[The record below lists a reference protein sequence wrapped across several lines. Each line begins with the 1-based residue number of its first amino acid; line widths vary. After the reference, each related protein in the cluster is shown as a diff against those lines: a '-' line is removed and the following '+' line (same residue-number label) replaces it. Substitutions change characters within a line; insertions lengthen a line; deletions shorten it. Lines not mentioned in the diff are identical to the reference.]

1 MRYSRVQFIATHET
15 SRRAASVA
23 FERELC
29 VVARGG
35 GRGGGGARLIMT
47 SLEHLSHLLCR
58 MIAGRAV
65 AQSFLYTTRET
76 QRSNAE
82 WNFIWC
88 ADLGSEQKGRND
100 TPLQSHKRVL
110 IPLPT
115 TRS

>member
-1 MRYSRVQFIATHET
+1 
-15 SRRAASVA
+15 
-23 FERELC
+23 
-29 VVARGG
+29 
-35 GRGGGGARLIMT
+35 MT